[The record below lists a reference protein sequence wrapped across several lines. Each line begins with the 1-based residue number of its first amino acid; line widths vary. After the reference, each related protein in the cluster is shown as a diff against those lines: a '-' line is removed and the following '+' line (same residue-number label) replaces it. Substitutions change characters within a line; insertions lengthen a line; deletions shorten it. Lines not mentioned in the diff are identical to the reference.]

1 MEQDK
6 KFIVTILAGGEGTRM
21 RSSIPKVL
29 CPFLG
34 EPMIVRILKVVLALQ
49 PDKILIIVGKYKDQI
64 KETIESAIYNE
75 ETITYIDQPIPLG
88 TGDAIRCCLPYYLE
102 NDRILILNGDM
113 PCITHVFLENV
124 LIETSLYSC
133 VIVTARVEDPY
144 GYGRIDCDSEN
155 EFHRIIEEKEC
166 TLEQRKINQINTG
179 IYVIRGS
186 ILLSSIPVITDKQM
200 SKKEYYLT
208 DLFAEHKKNSN
219 IPIRIYET
227 CKYDDWVIQGVNTP
241 EELEKAENRMKRSC
255 I

>member
-1 MEQDK
+1 LNNSAKSFLDK
-6 KFIVTILAGGEGTRM
+6 HLMSGVDASAAGTASFACSVNKLLSALSSRSLSSFRTPSNFWNSAKLSMLRGCLAASEGASPVPPNHDETRAASTGSTDA
-21 RSSIPKVL
+21 R
-29 CPFLG
+29 PFCSC
-34 EPMIVRILKVVLALQ
+34 AL
-49 PDKILIIVGKYKDQI
+49 
-64 KETIESAIYNE
+64 
-75 ETITYIDQPIPLG
+75 
-88 TGDAIRCCLPYYLE
+88 
-102 NDRILILNGDM
+102 
-113 PCITHVFLENV
+113 
-124 LIETSLYSC
+124 
-133 VIVTARVEDPY
+133 
-144 GYGRIDCDSEN
+144 
-155 EFHRIIEEKEC
+155 EFP
-166 TLEQRKINQINTG
+166 LEQRKINQINTG